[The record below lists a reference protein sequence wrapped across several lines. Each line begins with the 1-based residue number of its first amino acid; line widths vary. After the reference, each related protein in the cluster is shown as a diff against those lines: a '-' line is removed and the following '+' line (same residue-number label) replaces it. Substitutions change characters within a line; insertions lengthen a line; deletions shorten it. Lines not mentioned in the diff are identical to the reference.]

1 MKIYRGDIG
10 IELSVEEFIKILEE
24 EEGIEEIA
32 VLIDEL
38 EEGLSL
44 DEDEVGFF
52 DAIGNV
58 ATLAPPTPTNQF
70 FINVNVNKE
79 PEALD
84 MDYLKELEDLE
95 SDELKKVRRILERF
109 SSFLK

>member
-38 EEGLSL
+38 EDQLGLH
-44 DEDEVGFF
+44 DDDMGYY
-52 DAIGNV
+52 DAAGSV
-58 ATLAPPTPTNQF
+58 ATLAPPNQY
-70 FINVNVNKE
+70 FINVNVNQE
-79 PEALD
+79 ADALD
-84 MDYLKELEDLE
+84 MDYLKELEELE

-109 SSFLK
+109 SSFLN